1 MSTAKDR
8 IMSLSAKPGQPTV
21 RFKLLAGA
29 GFVVVCLGLFA
40 PKLFSINTP
49 PPADTPPATVTPAD
63 DSSLGWTVA
72 KMAIGVGLVAVVC
85 LAVARY
91 VNRKHP
97 PKGPTGLEVLAS
109 LPVDSRCVVHLV
121 RVADRRLLVGIDAGG
136 VKAVTELP
144 ASVPLPPPPTQVIG
158 PVAVNVTSTPVPAD
172 IAALFEN
179 LRGRAANGQPG

>member
-1 MSTAKDR
+1 
-8 IMSLSAKPGQPTV
+8 MSLPAKPGQPSV
-21 RFKLLAGA
+21 RFKLLAGV

-40 PKLFSINTP
+40 PKLFSINAAVPT
-49 PPADTPPATVTPAD
+49 DTPPARATPAD

-91 VNRKHP
+91 VNRKNP
-97 PKGPTGLEVLAS
+97 PTGLSSLEVLAS

-144 ASVPLPPPPTQVIG
+144 TSVPLPPPPTQVLG
-158 PVAVNVTSTPVPAD
+158 PVAVNVTSAPVPAD
-172 IAALFEN
+172 IAALLSG
-179 LRGRAANGQPG
+179 LRQSQTTAART